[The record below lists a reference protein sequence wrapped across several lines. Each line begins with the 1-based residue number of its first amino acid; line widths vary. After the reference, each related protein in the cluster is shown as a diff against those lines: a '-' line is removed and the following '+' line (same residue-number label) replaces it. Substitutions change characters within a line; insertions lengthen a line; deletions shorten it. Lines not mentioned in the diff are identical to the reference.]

1 MLNHEVDSIVVKNIN
16 ALFVQ
21 SEIVSH
27 RFVDGY
33 LEDRTC
39 KKQIKVIFCSS
50 NYG

>member
-33 LEDRTC
+33 LERSHLQETD
-39 KKQIKVIFCSS
+39 QSDIL
-50 NYG
+50 